1 MRPEHI
7 LRAVDSAERKALKA
21 RAHGLDPIVMIG
33 NKGVTDQVIV
43 EIDRALKAHELI
55 KVRAPSLDR
64 GSREKAFEQIAE
76 KTGAQAVQH
85 IGKVFVLYRKKNDE

>member
-55 KVRAPSLDR
+55 KVRAGELDR
-64 GSREKAFEQIAE
+64 DARDVALGAICEQ
-76 KTGAQAVQH
+76 TGAEAVQQV
-85 IGKVFVLYRKKNDE
+85 GKVFVIYRKNP